1 MPTRSSLQLAAPL
14 VDHLVPIRRQALRT
28 TLQIALGVA
37 LLALLAQ
44 VRFQIGPVPITGQT
58 LGVLLVGGAYGASLG
73 VATVLAYLLAGG
85 LGLAVFSGGAAGW
98 AVLAGPTAGY
108 LLAFPFAA
116 ALVGAAADRGWT
128 RGPLRTAAVMTLGS
142 AVVYL
147 LGLAWL
153 DRFAPD
159 LATTLAWGLW
169 PFLAGDALKVALAAA
184 ALPVAWRWAGRRAG
198 PA

>member
-1 MPTRSSLQLAAPL
+1 MPTRSPLPLSVPL

-28 TLQIALGVA
+28 ALQIVLGVVA
-37 LLALLAQ
+37 LALLAQ
-44 VRFQIGPVPITGQT
+44 VRVQIGPVPITGQT
-58 LGVLLVGGAYGASLG
+58 LGVLLIGGAYGATLG
-73 VATVLAYLLAGG
+73 VATTLAYLLVGG
-85 LGLAVFSGGAAGW
+85 LGLAVFSGGEAGW

-116 ALVGAAADRGWT
+116 ALVGAAADRGLT
-128 RGPLRTAAVMTLGS
+128 RGPLRTALVMIAGS
-142 AVVYL
+142 ASIYL
-147 LGLAWL
+147 VGLAWL

-184 ALPVAWRWAGRRAG
+184 ALPGAWRWAGRRDR